1 MAKYV
6 TLYQFTDQ
14 GIRNVKDSPARL
26 KAGIQKAEGMGM
38 KVIGAYYTQ
47 GPYDLVVVSEVADEK
62 AATAFALGTAAQGNV
77 RSTTMRAFDAGEFEA
92 IVKMMP

>member
-26 KAGIQKAEGMGM
+26 KAAITKAEGMGM
-38 KVIGAYYTQ
+38 KMIGAWYTE
-47 GPYDLVVVSEVADEK
+47 GPYDLVVVSEIADDK
-62 AATAFALGTAAQGNV
+62 VGTAFALATAAQGNV
-77 RSTTMRAFDAGEFEA
+77 RSTTMRAHDPDELEA

>member
-1 MAKYV
+1 MARYV

-26 KAGIQKAEGMGM
+26 KAAIRKAEGLGM
-38 KVIGAYYTQ
+38 KMLAAYYTE
-47 GPYDLVVVSEVADEK
+47 GPYDLIAISEAADEK
-62 AATAFALGTAAQGNV
+62 TATAFALATAAQGNV
-77 RSTTMRAFDAGEFEA
+77 RSTTMRAYDPDEFEA

>member
-26 KAGIQKAEGMGM
+26 KAAVKKAEGMGM
-38 KVIGAYYTQ
+38 KILAAYYTE
-47 GPYDLVVVSEVADEK
+47 GPYDLVAISEASDEK
-62 AATAFALGTAAQGNV
+62 TATAFALATAAQGNV
-77 RSTTMRAFDAGEFEA
+77 RSTTMRAHDADEFEA
-92 IVKMMP
+92 IVRMMP

>member
-14 GIRNVKDSPARL
+14 GARNVKDSPARL
-26 KAGIQKAEGMGM
+26 KAAIKKAESLGM
-38 KVIGAYYTQ
+38 KMIGAYYTE
-47 GPYDLVVVSEVADEK
+47 GAYDLIAISEAADEK
-62 AATAFALGTAAQGNV
+62 AATAFALATAAQGNV
-77 RSTTMRAFDAGEFEA
+77 RSTTMRAYDPDEFEA

>member
-26 KAGIQKAEGMGM
+26 KAGIQKAESMGM
-38 KVIGAYYTQ
+38 KVLGAYYTQ
-47 GPYDLVVVSEVADEK
+47 GLYDLVVISEAADEK
-62 AATAFALGTAAQGNV
+62 VATAFALGTAAQGNV
-77 RSTTMRAFDAGEFEA
+77 RSTTLRAFDAAEFEA
-92 IVKMMP
+92 IVKHIQ

>member
-1 MAKYV
+1 MAKFV

-26 KAGIQKAEGMGM
+26 KAVIKKAEGMGIKM
-38 KVIGAYYTQ
+38 IAAYYTE
-47 GPYDLVVVSEVADEK
+47 GPYDLIAISEASDEK
-62 AATAFALGTAAQGNV
+62 KATALALATAAQGNV
-77 RSTTMRAFDAGEFEA
+77 RTTTLRAFDPDEFEA